1 MPKENW
7 QKLPMCHKEADNLDI
22 ILTCD
27 GAASVGQVGHEVA
40 VKLTR
45 ARSDSARMCCL
56 SAIAAGSKPHVEIAQ
71 KAKRLIAING
81 CGNKCTSKIL
91 QNLGITPTFEYT
103 MVEQA
108 VEKVPTLDFDSEDVE
123 RIAQQIAKEL
133 GTTTV

>member
-7 QKLPMCHKEADNLDI
+7 QKLPMCQKEADKLDI